1 MKKLLLPLISVFI
14 FGACAATL
22 MGTTDYIPM
31 GPDGL
36 SVQVEDP
43 ATMPVFIYLTDIK
56 EPWAPIGM
64 YRIKNLPDND
74 KVIKAE
80 ILKIKKAAAAK
91 GANAIILGQFSD
103 DAAASDGKPYLT
115 LAAYFVKYA
124 SQITEEDKVKIQE
137 YAELEKLRNADK

>member
-1 MKKLLLPLISVFI
+1 MKKFILPLITALFFS
-14 FGACAATL
+14 ACTASL
-22 MGTTDYIPM
+22 IGVTDYIPM

-36 SVQVEDP
+36 SVQVTNP
-43 ATMPVFIYLTDIK
+43 AMMPVFTKLNEIK

-74 KVIKAE
+74 IVVKGE

-91 GANAIILGQFSD
+91 GANAIILNQFYD
-103 DAAASDGKPYLT
+103 DAAASEGKPLT

-124 SQITEEDKVKIQE
+124 SEITEDDKAKIQE
-137 YAELEKLRNADK
+137 YAELESLKNADK

>member
-1 MKKLLLPLISVFI
+1 MKKLLLPLIAIFVF
-14 FGACAATL
+14 GGCAASL

-36 SVQVEDP
+36 SVQVTEP
-43 ATMPVFIYLTDIK
+43 SSMPVFVYLTDIK

-74 KVIKAE
+74 NLIKAE

-91 GANAIILGQFSD
+91 GANAIILNQFYD
-103 DAAASDGKPYLT
+103 DAAAADGKPIT
-115 LAAYFVKYA
+115 LAAYFVKYV
-124 SQITEEDKVKIQE
+124 SQITKEDEAKIDE
-137 YAELEKLRNADK
+137 YAELESLKNAGK